1 MGSELYESIIAKGE
15 ARGRVLGATE
25 SRAETVVRLLTYRMG
40 AIPAS
45 VRERISTMTDA
56 ATLSA
61 WYDEALLILD
71 AEAAR
76 RLLEKI
82 EKAPIG

>member
-1 MGSELYESIIAKGE
+1 
-15 ARGRVLGATE
+15 
-25 SRAETVVRLLTYRMG
+25 MG

-45 VRERISTMTDA
+45 VRKRISTMTDT

-61 WYDEALLILD
+61 WYDEALLMLD

-76 RLLEKI
+76 RLVEKI